1 MADKEKKALRA
12 PEKQN
17 FLTRTRD
24 RIKNYWRETIGEL
37 RKVHWPTR
45 QEATNL
51 TIVVLTVIFF
61 MTVLLGVLDVIYAQ
75 LFRLILA

>member
-12 PEKQN
+12 PEKST

-24 RIKNYWRETIGEL
+24 RVRNYWRETIGEL
-37 RKVHWPTR
+37 RKVNWPTR

-61 MTVLLGVLDVIYAQ
+61 MTVLLGILDVLYAQ
-75 LFRLILA
+75 FFRLILA

>member
-12 PEKQN
+12 PEKVT
-17 FLTRTRD
+17 FLTRARD
-24 RIKNYWRETIGEL
+24 RVRNYWRETIGEL
-37 RKVHWPTR
+37 RKVNWPTR

-51 TIVVLTVIFF
+51 TIVVLSVIFF

>member
-1 MADKEKKALRA
+1 VADKEKKALRA
-12 PEKQN
+12 PEKET

-24 RIKNYWRETIGEL
+24 RVRNYWRETVGEL
-37 RKVHWPTR
+37 RKVNWPTR

-51 TIVVLTVIFF
+51 TIVVLTVILF
-61 MTVLLGVLDVIYAQ
+61 MTVLLGLLDVIYAQ